1 MECAEDFLA
10 GKIMTE
16 QRRKRIVI
24 LGGGFGGVYTARYL
38 EKALGRRDDFEIV
51 LVNKENYFVFQP
63 MLPEV
68 ISGSIG
74 MLDTVSPIRR
84 ILPRTNLHVRDVESV
99 DLANRT
105 VTTSPGF
112 RPHAHVIT
120 YDHLVLA
127 LGNVTDF
134 RGLRGLPEHAMPFK
148 NLADAVHLRN
158 HLIRALE
165 EAAIEDDDPKLRRQL
180 LTFVVAGGGFSGVE
194 VAAELN
200 DFVRGVARN
209 YRGIDPRELRVVL
222 VHSQGRILPE
232 LSEKLA
238 LFAQKILTKRGVEIR
253 LNTRLD
259 AATGEEAIL
268 ANGEMIPTRTLVSTV
283 PSSPH
288 PIIEGLDLPK
298 GKNGRLIAN
307 SFLEVQGA
315 QNIWALGDCAQ
326 VPTKDGGV
334 APPTA
339 QHALRQ
345 ARTAADNI
353 VAAIRGGSRSEFA
366 FGGLGQMG
374 ALGHHSAVAQIMG
387 VNISGFL
394 AWWMWRTIYLMKL
407 PGWGRRLKVA
417 SSWTLDLLLPAELVE
432 LKLAGSMGITQEH
445 FEPGEEVFHQG
456 DLGDR
461 IYIIVSGQAEVVR
474 EDCAGEVLLAGLGA
488 GEYFGEMALLRQSTR
503 AATVRCTAPMN
514 TLSLP
519 KREFSMLAAY
529 LPEMRAT
536 LEGVMEQRT
545 LSNAQKSANV

>member
-1 MECAEDFLA
+1 
-10 GKIMTE
+10 MTE
-16 QRRKRIVI
+16 QKRKRIVI
-24 LGGGFGGVYTARYL
+24 LGGGFGGVYTAKYL

-84 ILPRTNLHVRDVESV
+84 MLPRTNLHVRDVESV
-99 DLANRT
+99 DLVNRT

-165 EAAIEDDDPKLRRQL
+165 EAAIEDDDLQLRRQL

-200 DFVRGVARN
+200 DFVRGVARS
-209 YRGIDPRELRVVL
+209 YRGIDPREIRVVL
-222 VHSQGRILPE
+222 VHSQNRILPE

-238 LFAQKILTKRGVEIR
+238 LFAQNILMKRGVEIR
-253 LNTRLD
+253 LNTRLE

-268 ANGEMIPTRTLVSTV
+268 ADGEMIPTRTLVSTV

-288 PIIEGLDLPK
+288 PIIDGLELPK
-298 GKNGRLIAN
+298 GRNGRLISN
-307 SFLEVQGA
+307 KFLEVEGA
-315 QNIWALGDCAQ
+315 ENIWALGDCAQ
-326 VPTKDGGV
+326 VPMQDGGI

-353 VAAIRGGSRSEFA
+353 VASIRGGKRSEFA

-445 FEPGEEVFHQG
+445 FEPGEDVFHQG

-474 EDCAGEVLLAGLGA
+474 EDGNGEALLARLGA

-503 AATVRCTAPMN
+503 GATVRCTSPMN

-519 KREFSMLAAY
+519 KREFGMLAAY
-529 LPEMRAT
+529 LPRMRET
-536 LEGVMEQRT
+536 LEGVMEQRAQ
-545 LSNAQKSANV
+545 SNSQKSASR